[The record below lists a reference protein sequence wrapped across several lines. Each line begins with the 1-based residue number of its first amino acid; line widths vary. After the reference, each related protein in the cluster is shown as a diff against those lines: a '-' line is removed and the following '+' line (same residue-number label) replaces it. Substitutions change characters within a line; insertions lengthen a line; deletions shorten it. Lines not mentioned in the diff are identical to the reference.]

1 MNRPKR
7 LIVATLMGVVCGF
20 ICLGLA
26 SSSPGQLPAP
36 VVYQILAERTL
47 IGVAIGIS
55 CVTLGHWAIH
65 GLVLGVLF
73 SVPLACSGLMA
84 PDSPEFS
91 KTAMFVLT
99 IVLGM
104 IYGLL
109 IELVTSVVFKARNT
123 GVVPREKGE

>member
-1 MNRPKR
+1 
-7 LIVATLMGVVCGF
+7 MGVVCGF

-26 SSSPGQLPAP
+26 ASTPGELPTP
-36 VVYQILAERTL
+36 VVYQVLAERTL

-65 GLVLGVLF
+65 GLVLGAIF

-109 IELVTSVVFKARNT
+109 IELVTSVVFKAKNP
-123 GVVPREKGE
+123 GVLPREEGE